1 MTAGPVEGGAELAA
15 AYGLRRTVFVDEQG
29 VDPGIERDDLDDLAD
44 HVVGRRSGGR
54 VIGTGRLVVRPD
66 GTGVIGRMAV
76 LPEARG
82 TGVGAEVLRA
92 LEARARERGLRAV
105 ELHAQAHA
113 RSFYGRAGYAAYGE
127 EFLEAGIPHVSMRKA
142 LPVFRPAVDADSVAL
157 IELIA
162 ACWAEYPGCVMDV
175 DGEEPWLRAPASAY
189 AVLGGI
195 FEVVELD
202 GEIVACAGLQP
213 DGPEV
218 VSLHSLYVAP
228 AARRHGLG
236 AELVDRVEIQASRRG
251 ATRVELWSDS
261 RFSEAHR
268 LYERLGYTRL
278 PGSRELHDRSNTVE
292 YHFAKTL
299 PRRQTADRA
308 AVGGGCVPRD
318 PWKPTETKWRPGTG
332 KVP

>member
-1 MTAGPVEGGAELAA
+1 VTVGPVEGRAELAA
-15 AYGLRRTVFVDEQG
+15 AYGVRRSVFVGEQG
-29 VDPGIERDDLDDLAD
+29 VDPGIERDDLDELAD
-44 HVVGRRSGGR
+44 HVVARRGDR
-54 VIGTGRLVVRPD
+54 VIGTGRLVIRPD

-76 LPEARG
+76 LPKARG
-82 TGVGAEVLRA
+82 TGVGAQVLRA

-113 RSFYGRAGYAAYGE
+113 RSFYDRAGYAAYGE
-127 EFLEAGIPHVSMRKA
+127 DFLEAGIPHVSMRKA
-142 LPVFRPAVDADSVAL
+142 LPVFRPVRDDDSAAL

-162 ACWAEYPGCVMDV
+162 GCWAEYPGCVMDV

-189 AVLGGI
+189 ADLGGI
-195 FEVVELD
+195 FEVVEIQ
-202 GEIVACAGLQP
+202 GEIVACVGVQP
-213 DGPEV
+213 EGPGA
-218 VSLHSLYVAP
+218 VSLRSLYVAA
-228 AARRHGLG
+228 AARRRGLG
-236 AELVDRVEIQASRRG
+236 AELVDRVETEARRRG

-261 RFSEAHR
+261 RFTEAHR
-268 LYERLGYTRL
+268 LYQRLGCTRL

-308 AVGGGCVPRD
+308 AVGGGCVPLD